1 MRLALDARTAAFGG
15 LIDYAGTFPPASLPM
30 DEAVEEFRRIRTSPN
45 RWVMGRFLSR
55 ASELERLAAVATG
68 SMRRGEPPWSIGVIF
83 DITHG
88 AAAALGQEFQREMAP
103 VMSVSSAEARAT
115 PEAPPGALI
124 DAMATIDPDI
134 ATFIEVDTATDLT
147 DQIRDI
153 SSALRE
159 RGRPGGAKLR
169 CGGTTPEAFPT
180 VGDVS
185 TFLWEASGSSIPFKA
200 TAGLHHPIR
209 HRDEKLG
216 VWRHGFVNILLASVA
231 CDAGESKSTVEQIVA
246 ETDPDAF
253 AIGTMAASWRDVS
266 LPGAA
271 IARSRRSGFT
281 AFGSCDVEEP
291 LNDLINHAFLGDGA

>member
-1 MRLALDARTAAFGG
+1 MRLALDARTAAFSG

-30 DEAVEEFRRIRTSPN
+30 DGAIGTYRTMRSSPQ
-45 RWVMGRFLSR
+45 RWVMGRFLCR
-55 ASELERLAAVATG
+55 ASELERLAAVATR
-68 SMRRGEPPWSIGVIF
+68 SMQRGESPWSIGVIF

-88 AAAALGQEFQREMAP
+88 AAAALSQEFQREMAP
-103 VMSVSSAEARAT
+103 VMSVAAAEARTTEDAS
-115 PEAPPGALI
+115 PGELI

-134 ATFIEVDTATDLT
+134 SAFIEMDTTSDLGG
-147 DQIRDI
+147 QVHAIA
-153 SSALRE
+153 SALRD
-159 RGRPGGAKLR
+159 RGRPGGVKLR

-180 VGDVS
+180 VDAVTS
-185 TFLWEASGSSIPFKA
+185 FIWEAAGTSVPFKA
-200 TAGLHHPIR
+200 TAGLHQPIR
-209 HRDEKLG
+209 HHDPDLD

-231 CDAGESKSTVEQIVA
+231 CDAGESRSTVEKIVA

-253 AIGTMAASWRDVS
+253 AFGTMAASWRDVS

-291 LNDLINHAFLGDGA
+291 LNELIAHTFLGDGA

>member
-1 MRLALDARTAAFGG
+1 MRLALDARTAAFGS

-30 DEAVEEFRRIRTSPN
+30 DEAVETFRRIRGTPN
-45 RWVMGRFLSR
+45 RWVMGRFLCR

-68 SMRRGEPPWSIGVIF
+68 SLRRGEPPWSIGVIF

-103 VMSVSSAEARAT
+103 IMSVASAEARAT

-134 ATFIEVDTATDLT
+134 TAFIEVDTAANLKE
-147 DQIRDI
+147 QIRGI
-153 SSALRE
+153 GTALRE

-180 VGDVS
+180 VDDVAS
-185 TFLWEASGSSIPFKA
+185 FIWETSGSSMPFKA
-200 TAGLHHPIR
+200 TAGLHHPVR
-209 HRDEKLG
+209 HHDEGLG

-231 CDAGESKSTVEQIVA
+231 CDAGESRSTVEQIVA

-281 AFGSCDVEEP
+281 AFGSCDVDEP
-291 LNDLINHAFLGDGA
+291 LAELTTHSFLGDGA